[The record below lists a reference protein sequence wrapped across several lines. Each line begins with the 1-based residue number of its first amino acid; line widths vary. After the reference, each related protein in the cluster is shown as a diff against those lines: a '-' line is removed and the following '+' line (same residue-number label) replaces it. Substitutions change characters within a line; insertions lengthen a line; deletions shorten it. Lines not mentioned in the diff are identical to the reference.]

1 MASRLQKVF
10 EAKLADSFSAA
21 DAAANHSEES
31 DFGDSDSDD
40 ERGRKLQQIQKKV
53 CEVSHPWFHWF
64 VQLREVQEQLA
75 YLMDLQARLVKA
87 GKRKKKKGDMGAG
100 KKGGNRDGEGLDH
113 ICSRRGLNWILVRFT
128 ILTLMTITKK
138 WPTTRS
144 DNWAWIST
152 EYAQATRQPSYH

>member
-53 CEVSHPWFHWF
+53 SLF
-64 VQLREVQEQLA
+64 V
-75 YLMDLQARLVKA
+75 K
-87 GKRKKKKGDMGAG
+87 
-100 KKGGNRDGEGLDH
+100 
-113 ICSRRGLNWILVRFT
+113 
-128 ILTLMTITKK
+128 
-138 WPTTRS
+138 
-144 DNWAWIST
+144 
-152 EYAQATRQPSYH
+152 